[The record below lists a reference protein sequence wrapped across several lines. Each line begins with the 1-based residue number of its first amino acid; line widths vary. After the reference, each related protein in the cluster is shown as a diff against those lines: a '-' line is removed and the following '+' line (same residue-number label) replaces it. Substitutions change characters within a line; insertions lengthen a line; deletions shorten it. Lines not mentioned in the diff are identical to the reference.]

1 MTPAT
6 SQPPTDGQILA
17 DFADRGTEEAFA
29 TILQRHAPMV
39 LAVSRSVLGNTSD
52 AEDAAQA
59 VFLTLAQKA
68 ASLKNHNTVA
78 GWLHRVAWYIT
89 ARAAEARAIRRRH
102 EQEAARM
109 KPEITPA
116 ESEFSAEELHAS
128 LQKLPE
134 KYRVAIILHH
144 LEGRTEEETAALLA
158 CSPSAAT
165 ARLSRGRRMLRQ
177 HMNKRGAAITALALA
192 AALSAKASAG
202 VPPGFVSSTAQ
213 IAALLAAGKTV
224 STSATVLAL
233 SKGALQ
239 MIRMAKM
246 KIAAAL
252 ILSLLL
258 LGGTGTYLA
267 IAGSPGA
274 PPPAAISATAPAGP
288 VTFHFVTPPAE
299 VSALVKDS
307 ATRVAGRGPAG
318 RGAQAPA
325 DVTLRGPLAVY
336 QLRSASWDSITQMG
350 FVYIVESQGKQFAS
364 IEVRPNSAGKY
375 AINTTSFVAPGTT
388 GTVDN
393 GINGID
399 DALDHLQAA
408 GRLPTGSYEVRFIH
422 IPTDR
427 AGLPSVGLWIKA
439 DNGGE
444 EYIYT
449 YFRYTPGGLK
459 QGELYSPDQYVRAVG
474 RFIPKSA
481 AAAPKP
487 EPAPKAISHPKDAV
501 TAALDLIQILRKDTA
516 FVSNSIHRNLLIDLD
531 SLEAAATAVTQDT
544 GTDQALTAQR
554 IDAFSVALTVII
566 TRANDIGNRATET
579 REARDKS
586 IDLAA
591 KLTAIAAK

>member
-1 MTPAT
+1 
-6 SQPPTDGQILA
+6 
-17 DFADRGTEEAFA
+17 
-29 TILQRHAPMV
+29 
-39 LAVSRSVLGNTSD
+39 
-52 AEDAAQA
+52 
-59 VFLTLAQKA
+59 
-68 ASLKNHNTVA
+68 
-78 GWLHRVAWYIT
+78 
-89 ARAAEARAIRRRH
+89 
-102 EQEAARM
+102 
-109 KPEITPA
+109 
-116 ESEFSAEELHAS
+116 
-128 LQKLPE
+128 
-134 KYRVAIILHH
+134 
-144 LEGRTEEETAALLA
+144 
-158 CSPSAAT
+158 
-165 ARLSRGRRMLRQ
+165 
-177 HMNKRGAAITALALA
+177 
-192 AALSAKASAG
+192 
-202 VPPGFVSSTAQ
+202 
-213 IAALLAAGKTV
+213 
-224 STSATVLAL
+224 
-233 SKGALQ
+233 

-399 DALDHLQAA
+399 DALD
-408 GRLPTGSYEVRFIH
+408 H